1 MALVNSSF
9 NPVFNLISNE
19 ELLIK
24 TIVTWAFTYAA
35 VVLVLACFIWL
46 SKEGVLNLP
55 INEVKAF
62 ALVVY
67 GFIASVGLSLVC
79 VVVYGLYRRYL

>member
-9 NPVFNLISNE
+9 NPVFNLISNK

-35 VVLVLACFIWL
+35 VVIVIGCFTWL
-46 SKEGVLNLP
+46 TKEGVVNLS
-55 INEVKAF
+55 IKDVKAF

-79 VVVYGLYRRYL
+79 VVLYGLYRRYL